1 MYPML
6 KPALRRGWRDRETVR
21 FGVAPAHAVE
31 LGPVDTATG
40 SFLALIDGTR
50 SVAQLVDAAES
61 LGLPGEHARRVVS
74 RLGRAGL
81 LDAPAAGGPAAEAV
95 RADSGAFGR
104 LRADLASLSVRHPE
118 AAGGLERM
126 GARRAVRARVRG
138 AGRVGASVAALLSA
152 AGIGRVEVQDGGKVE
167 PWDVV
172 PGGVRAEQIGVR
184 RDTAARGLVHR
195 SSPWSRAPRSG
206 SGPSDAGEPGLGL
219 VVIAPR
225 DGLAAYAP
233 DPVLCEPFL
242 TAGIPHLFAGVVEG
256 TGVVGPLVLPGGS
269 SCAGCLELRR
279 TDAEPAW
286 PRLLA
291 QWRSGRGAPAVPAC
305 DAALATAVAGLAA
318 VQALAFLD
326 GQLPPCTGARM
337 EVALPCADWRTTRIA
352 AHPECGC
359 GAAVPDA
366 APGASAPPRRHV
378 TMAE

>member
-1 MYPML
+1 ML

-50 SVAQLVDAAES
+50 SMEQLVDAAGA
-61 LGLPGEHARRVVS
+61 LGLPAGHARRVVE
-74 RLGRAGL
+74 RLGQAGL
-81 LDAPAAGGPAAEAV
+81 LDAPSAGGPAAETV
-95 RADSGAFGR
+95 RADATAFGR
-104 LRADLASLSVRHPE
+104 LRPDLASLSVRHPE

-126 GARRAVRARVRG
+126 GARRAIRARVRG

-172 PGGVRAEQIGVR
+172 PGGVRAEHIGVR
-184 RDTAARGLVHR
+184 RDTAARSLVHR
-195 SSPWSRAPRSG
+195 SSPWSRGSRSG
-206 SGPSDAGEPGLGL
+206 SGPPDEGDPGLAL
-219 VVIAPR
+219 VVITPR

-233 DPVLCEPFL
+233 DPVLCEPLL
-242 TAGIPHLFAGVVEG
+242 TAGIPHVFAGVVEG
-256 TGVVGPLVLPGGS
+256 TGVVGPLVLPGAS

-291 QWRSGRGAPAVPAC
+291 QWRSGRGSPAVPAC
-305 DAALATAVAGLAA
+305 DAALAATVAGLAA
-318 VQALAFLD
+318 IQALAFLD
-326 GQLPPCTGARM
+326 GGLPPCTGARM
-337 EVALPCADWRTTRIA
+337 ELAQPCAGWQTVRIA
-352 AHPECGC
+352 PHPECGC
-359 GAAVPDA
+359 GAAETA
-366 APGASAPPRRHV
+366 GATGASDPRARHA